1 MKAAL
6 AGLAL
11 YAAFAAAPARA
22 QVLAVEIGRA
32 GMIEPSDPDPV
43 ALPPTGGNL
52 VGSSAQSPKRYI
64 HLGPDV
70 DAKFC
75 MLFGFEFRAPNLPPP
90 LEVPVTVVLD
100 HPLWVRPDGKSGTQE
115 RYPNILRGTWSYS
128 GYHLEESWT
137 MVPGTWRFTVMMGDS
152 VLASQEFELTV
163 APGQKFPEMGCA
175 PATS

>member
-1 MKAAL
+1 MAL
-6 AGLAL
+6 AGYAL
-11 YAAFAAAPARA
+11 VAVMAAAPVRA

-32 GMIEPSDPDPV
+32 GTIEPSDPDPV
-43 ALPPTGGNL
+43 AQPPSGGNL

-64 HLGPDV
+64 HLGSDV

-75 MLFGFEFRAPNLPPP
+75 SLFGFEFRAPNLPSP

-137 MVPGTWRFTVMMGDS
+137 MVPGTWRFTVMLGAS
-152 VLASQEFELTV
+152 VLATQEFELTV

>member
-1 MKAAL
+1 M

-11 YAAFAAAPARA
+11 AAAFAALPARA

-32 GMIEPSDPDPV
+32 GTIEPSDPDPV
-43 ALPPTGGNL
+43 AVPPTGGNL

-64 HLGPDV
+64 HLGRDV

-75 MLFGFEFRAPNLPPP
+75 SLFGFEFRAPNLPAP

-100 HPLWVRPDGKSGTQE
+100 HPLWNRPDGKSGTQE
-115 RYPNILRGTWSYS
+115 RYPNVLRGTWSYS

-137 MVPGTWRFTVMMGDS
+137 MVPGIWRFTIMLGDS
-152 VLASQEFELTV
+152 VLASQEFDLTV
-163 APGQKFPEMGCA
+163 APGQTFPAMGCA